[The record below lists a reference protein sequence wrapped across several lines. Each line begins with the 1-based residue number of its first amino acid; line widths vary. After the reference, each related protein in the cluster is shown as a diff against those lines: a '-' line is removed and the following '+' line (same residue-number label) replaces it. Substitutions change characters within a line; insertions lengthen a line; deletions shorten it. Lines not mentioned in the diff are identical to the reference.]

1 MVIATLAILKAGKTY
16 LAVHPRMPLTAQAEV
31 MTDIEPDLLLTTAAL
46 RARALE
52 LAAGACDVMII
63 DEIDERYPETDPPA
77 SGRPHDASTIFYTSG
92 TTGQSKGVVKSHRAV
107 LHRVWLSTQYDA
119 IAPADRQSLLTHCSF
134 SASESDVFCALLL
147 GASVHLFDISAWGFE
162 VFRKWL
168 AEERVTLLHPPVL
181 YFRRFLS
188 KLESEA
194 AFPSVRLVALA
205 GDTVLPADL
214 QMWRQHFPPTSVLLH
229 RFAISETALLTVARI
244 DQQTVLD
251 QEVVDAGFPVP
262 DKELVLV
269 NGSGEPVA
277 HGDVGELVV
286 KSAYLA
292 DGYWRR
298 PVETVGA
305 FQTLDEA
312 TGQRAYH
319 TGDLGR
325 FRDDGRFVFL
335 GRRDHQVKI
344 RGYRV
349 DAREVEAVLLQLD
362 GVAEAAVVARHEQG
376 ETQLVA
382 YVVLKPQARW
392 DPVALRARLRAILP
406 EWKIPAH
413 LERIASLPT
422 TATGKVDRQWLASQA
437 PASGGA
443 AGTLR
448 GTGAADR
455 SDARSP

>member
-1 MVIATLAILKAGKTY
+1 M
-16 LAVHPRMPLTAQAEV
+16 
-31 MTDIEPDLLLTTAAL
+31 
-46 RARALE
+46 
-52 LAAGACDVMII
+52 
-63 DEIDERYPETDPPA
+63 
-77 SGRPHDASTIFYTSG
+77 
-92 TTGQSKGVVKSHRAV
+92 
-107 LHRVWLSTQYDA
+107 
-119 IAPADRQSLLTHCSF
+119 
-134 SASESDVFCALLL
+134 
-147 GASVHLFDISAWGFE
+147 
-162 VFRKWL
+162 
-168 AEERVTLLHPPVL
+168 TLLHPPVL
-181 YFRRFLS
+181 YFRRFLA

-194 AFPSVRLVALA
+194 VFPSVRLVALA

-251 QEVVDAGFPVP
+251 QDVVDAGFPVP

-269 NGSGEPVA
+269 NESGEPVA
-277 HGDVGELVV
+277 LGEVGELVV

-298 PVETVGA
+298 PVETAGA
-305 FQTLDEA
+305 FKTLDAA

-325 FRDDGRFVFL
+325 LRDDGRFVFL

-362 GVAEAAVVARHEQG
+362 GVAEAAVVARREQG

-382 YVVLKPQARW
+382 FVVLKPQARW
-392 DPVALRARLRAILP
+392 DPVAMRARLRALLP

-422 TATGKVDRQWLASQA
+422 TATGKVDRQWLAGQSL
-437 PASGGA
+437 S
-443 AGTLR
+443 
-448 GTGAADR
+448 
-455 SDARSP
+455 